1 MKKKTIWYLVTALVL
16 GIALLAVACAGSAE
30 ETPAKPATPAAP
42 VTPVV
47 PATPVAPVTPVTPVT
62 PAAPVAPV
70 TPAVPAAPVA
80 TPPKAPK
87 ALHEALFA
95 ATPPGCTACHT
106 VGGAG
111 VGAAGGTGL
120 PGPGSVSDHTG
131 RTADICK
138 GCHQLSS

>member
-16 GIALLAVACAGSAE
+16 GIALLAVACSS
-30 ETPAKPATPAAP
+30 PAPAAP
-42 VTPVV
+42 VAPAPVAPV
-47 PATPVAPVTPVTPVT
+47 APVEPVAPVAPVAPVTPVTPVT
-62 PAAPVAPV
+62 PAVPATPVAP
-70 TPAVPAAPVA
+70 AA

-87 ALHEALFA
+87 AIHEAQFA
-95 ATPPGCTACHT
+95 ANPPICTVCHT

-120 PGPGSVSDHTG
+120 PGPGSASDHTG